1 MALLY
6 QTMSTIEQSHKGKF
20 SGFSLLE
27 VVIALTV
34 FMLVAFGITGSVL
47 QSQQI
52 AQNNII
58 RNTAYTVAQGY
69 LEQIRTVPVVALRR
83 SIDNPEDIPLPTKSV
98 SALSAGAIEVEDPLF
113 LDGEAPP
120 LTGRTSGSNYKQIL
134 IDLQD
139 RPGQS
144 PREVTMDAWF
154 DVELDALGVGEN
166 TFTITIRFEA
176 ALRGRGSQRVSGELR
191 GVRADVNRISNRL

>member
-1 MALLY
+1 MNLFKQGRSASY
-6 QTMSTIEQSHKGKF
+6 A
-20 SGFSLLE
+20 GFSLLE
-27 VVIALTV
+27 VVIALAI
-34 FMLVAFGITGSVL
+34 FMLVAFGITGTVL

-69 LEQIRTVPVVALRR
+69 LEQIRTIPVLALQRA
-83 SIDNPEDIPLPTKSV
+83 IDDPPGIPLPTKSV
-98 SALSAGAIEVEDPLF
+98 SALHLGAIEVEDPLF
-113 LDGEAPP
+113 LDGDAPP
-120 LTGRTSGSNYKQIL
+120 LPNRTNGSNYKRIL

-139 RPGQS
+139 RPNQA

-154 DVELDALGVGEN
+154 DVELDFLGVGEN

-176 ALRGRGSQRVSGELR
+176 TLRGRGGQRISGALR
-191 GVRADVNRISNRL
+191 GVRADVNRISSRL